1 VLARGCKQIT
11 ELGTRT
17 GVSTTA
23 FLYMQPE
30 RLVCYDLVRF
40 PQVDRLALVAGR
52 TDFVFH
58 TADVLWV
65 EIEETDLLFID
76 TLHDY
81 EQLTQELTLHGGK
94 ARRYIVLHDTTTFG
108 ETGETPGHR
117 GLWPA
122 VEEFLANGTFRVKQR
137 HTHNNGLTILER
149 IVRLEPAESTEP
161 R

>member
-1 VLARGCKQIT
+1 
-11 ELGTRT
+11 LGTRA

-23 FLYMQPE
+23 FLYAQPD
-30 RLVCYDLVRF
+30 RLVCYDRLRY

-65 EIEETDLLFID
+65 EIEDTDLLFID

-81 EQLTQELTLHGGK
+81 EQLAQELALHGRK
-94 ARRYIVLHDTTTFG
+94 ARRYIVLHHTTTFG

-122 VEEFLANGTFRVKQR
+122 VEDFLAKGMFKIRER
-137 HTHNNGLTILER
+137 HEHNNGLTILER
-149 IVRLEPAESTEP
+149 VARTEASGDADTAVVP
-161 R
+161 